1 MRFVLEILDP
11 CTECSIQNLEF
22 EVTEAREVCA
32 LLAIP
37 VFDPDGTYELDE
49 TELRKLA
56 KRFSLVLSGNETW
69 GVLRGRRWFDDL
81 PYQIHTNRELHMM
94 LEGTK
99 PFASFVGEYP
109 PNIETE
115 EIPDR
120 LFDPYVFDAKFV
132 KREFI
137 ELTPHGRAIGLRR
150 VLYSLPSESWRIDA
164 YIVLLQTAS
173 KTGWNES
180 LERMEGSLLGY
191 EEWQNDAYFS
201 ALKAREKPSK

>member
-1 MRFVLEILDP
+1 MLDP
-11 CTECSIQNLEF
+11 CTECSTQKLEF
-22 EVTEAREVCA
+22 EVMEASEVGA

-37 VFDPDGTYELDE
+37 DFDPNVTYELDE
-49 TELRKLA
+49 RELRKLA
-56 KRFSLVLSGNETW
+56 KRFSLALSGNETW
-69 GVLRGRRWFDDL
+69 GALRGRRWLDDL
-81 PYQIHTNRELHMM
+81 PYQIHTNRELYMM

-109 PNIETE
+109 PNPEIE

-120 LFDPYVFDAKFV
+120 LFDPYVTTGKFI

-137 ELTPHGRAIGLRR
+137 ELRPHGRALGLRR